1 MAFKKHRAR
10 DDRAARDQT
19 ALSVHHERH
28 SEVSLVTVSGELD
41 LATHEALIEG
51 LERAEASDAKPILLD
66 LSSVTFIDS
75 TGVLILVQAH
85 RRFAEI
91 GRRLRVSLGDGLVR
105 KVVELAG
112 VMEVIEVVD

>member
-1 MAFKKHRAR
+1 MPFKKHRVR

-28 SEVSLVTVSGELD
+28 GELSLVTVSGELD

-51 LERAEASDAKPILLD
+51 LKRAEASDTKPILLD

-75 TGVLILVQAH
+75 TGVRLLVQAH
-85 RRFAEI
+85 RHLAEI
-91 GRRLRVSLGDGLVR
+91 GRRLRISLGDGLVR
-105 KVVELAG
+105 EVVELSG
-112 VMEVIEVVD
+112 IVEYIEVVD